1 MPPSLLY
8 PKIATPTPSI
18 IHSAGNYLT
27 TADGRQIFDA
37 SGGAAVACLGHN
49 DPRIKEAIVA
59 QLDQTAYVY
68 SPFFT
73 VPAAEEI
80 AGFLTESTGGRMERV
95 FVVSSGTEA
104 IEAALKM
111 ARQYFTELP
120 EPQWQRTRFIARRQ
134 SYHGNTLGSL
144 GTGGHKVRRAIY
156 EPILPTNVS
165 HVSPCYPYRDMKD
178 GESEEDYVSRLA
190 DELEAEFQRVGPE
203 N

>member
-8 PKIATPTPSI
+8 PKITTPTPSI
-18 IHSAGNYLT
+18 VQSLGNYLT

-80 AGFLTESTGGRMERV
+80 AGFLTESTGGRLERV
-95 FVVSSGTEA
+95 FVVSSGAPPNHT
-104 IEAALKM
+104 
-111 ARQYFTELP
+111 
-120 EPQWQRTRFIARRQ
+120 
-134 SYHGNTLGSL
+134 
-144 GTGGHKVRRAIY
+144 
-156 EPILPTNVS
+156 
-165 HVSPCYPYRDMKD
+165 
-178 GESEEDYVSRLA
+178 
-190 DELEAEFQRVGPE
+190 
-203 N
+203 